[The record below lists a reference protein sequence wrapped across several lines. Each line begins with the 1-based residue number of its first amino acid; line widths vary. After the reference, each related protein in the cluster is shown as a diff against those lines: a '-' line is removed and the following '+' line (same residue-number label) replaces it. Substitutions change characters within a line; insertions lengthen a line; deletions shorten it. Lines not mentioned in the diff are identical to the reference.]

1 MCQDFYSFGVQALK
15 PPQAHPHVNALST
28 SRRKPISSQ
37 GQLDLKLFSDAVS
50 RFIPAWSNLHGAF
63 SVLSYAASL
72 LRLNV
77 CGEDPS
83 F

>member
-1 MCQDFYSFGVQALK
+1 MCQDFYSFGVQACK
-15 PPQAHPHVNALST
+15 TTTGSSALST